1 MLDVNAD
8 NNTAYRLEEAAT
20 RARLSLAFIRRD
32 IARGELEVIRFGR
45 MVRVTDAALREYLAK
60 RTSRS

>member
-8 NNTAYRLEEAAT
+8 NNTAYRLEEDAT